1 MVIKRKPNSNTNI
14 MALKYWTTWNFGW
27 AFAEQIKL
35 LPYTNS
41 LHISL
46 ITTSIMGAYTVY
58 TNEKILTIKIGKKR
72 WEITGLKLLIG
83 DFIFHHLPL
92 IIALKYQKRENIKI
106 KRCGRNGLMPVLVW
120 YAYVN
125 CFYNPH
131 KIYNKNIHKLLISS
145 ILVYLSQGLYYHRGE
160 PRFPQTPSFMN

>member
-1 MVIKRKPNSNTNI
+1 

-27 AFAEQIKL
+27 AFAEHIKL

-41 LHISL
+41 LHTSL

-58 TNEKILTIKIGKKR
+58 TNEMILTIKIGRKR
-72 WEITGLKLLIG
+72 YLVEGINLLIG

-92 IIALKYQKRENIKI
+92 FIALKYNKRENV
-106 KRCGRNGLMPVLVW
+106 RGCGRYGLIPVLIW

-131 KIYNKNIHKLLISS
+131 KIYNKNIHKLLLTAISVES
-145 ILVYLSQGLYYHRGE
+145 RLYYHGE
-160 PRFPQTPSFMN
+160 PSSQAS